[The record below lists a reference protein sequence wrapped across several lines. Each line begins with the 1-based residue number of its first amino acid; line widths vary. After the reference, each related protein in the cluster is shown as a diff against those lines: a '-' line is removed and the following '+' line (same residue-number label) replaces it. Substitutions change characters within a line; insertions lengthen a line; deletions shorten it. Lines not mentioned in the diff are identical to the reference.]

1 MTTNFDEG
9 TNSMRSNVFN
19 HVLSTFCSVLL
30 VAAASGQSAPTVQE
44 RLGYTANARLLIIH
58 ADDLGMSH
66 SVNRAIFE
74 AMENGWVTSASI
86 MVPCPWF
93 PEVARFAKAHPGYDF
108 GIHQVVNADWND
120 YRWGPVTSRD
130 KVPSLLDAQGYFPL
144 TTPEVVKNA
153 KIPEVETELRA
164 QIDRARA
171 VGIPLSH
178 LDTHMGT
185 LLASGD
191 LFNAYL
197 HMGHIYGLPVL
208 LERVVPPEMPAGIQM
223 PAPDEVLLDQVLEI
237 MPGVDAKDWINFYKK
252 SLSSLKPGVY
262 ELIVHLSYGDE
273 EIRGYTWDHP
283 DWGADWR
290 QRDFD
295 MVKSPEFRQFL
306 KDQGFILVR
315 WKDLSKALPKE
326 YGKSGS
332 R

>member
-1 MTTNFDEG
+1 MH
-9 TNSMRSNVFN
+9 SNVFN
-19 HVLSTFCSVLL
+19 RVLCTFCSVLL
-30 VAAASGQSAPTVQE
+30 VAAASAQSGPTVQE
-44 RLGYTANARLLIIH
+44 RLGYQANARLLIVH

-93 PEVARFAKAHPGYDF
+93 PEVARFAKAHPDYDF

-120 YRWGPVTSRD
+120 YRWGPVSSPD
-130 KVPSLLDAQGYFPL
+130 KVPSLLDAQGYLPL

-171 VGIPLSH
+171 MGIPLSH

-208 LERVVPPEMPAGIQM
+208 LERVVPPEMPAGIHT

-237 MPGVDAKDWINFYKK
+237 MPGVDAKDWVNFYKK

-262 ELIVHLSYGDE
+262 QLIVHLSYGDE

-290 QRDFD
+290 QHDFD

-332 R
+332 H